1 MTAPTSRFA
10 LAAAFACLVSACAT
24 PQPQTPSF
32 YRDLARAAAVVDQQM
47 AASMVSQYRA
57 NHGLGPV
64 TVDPR
69 LSAVALE
76 MAQAMAR
83 ADDVRASLRQAPLR
97 QRLEQRGYT
106 MITADENVSAGY
118 RTLAE
123 AFSGWR
129 GSRPHDRVMKLP
141 GATHLGIATVHV
153 PGSRY
158 PVYWALVMAKGR

>member
-1 MTAPTSRFA
+1 MTLPTRRIAFVAGFA
-10 LAAAFACLVSACAT
+10 SLLAACAA

-32 YRDLARAAAVVDQQM
+32 YRDLARPAAAVDQQM
-47 AASMVSQYRA
+47 AASMISQYRS

-69 LSAVALE
+69 LSSVAME

-83 ADDVRASLRQAPLR
+83 ADDVRASLSQAPLR
-97 QRLEQRGYT
+97 QRIEQRGYT
-106 MITADENVSAGY
+106 VIAADENVSAGY

-158 PVYWALVMAKGR
+158 PVYWALVMANGR